1 MHILAGGLDYID
13 LNFLGRPEIVA
24 TAVLRD
30 ATGVALVDPG
40 PSTTLDGLLKTLQMQ
55 GVGIRDV
62 RQLLLTHIHLDH
74 AGATGLLLRANPE
87 IEVFVHE
94 HGAAH
99 LIDPSKLVASAGR
112 LYGEDMKRLWGEV
125 VPVPAARVRTLKGG
139 ERLSAGGRLLDVAA
153 TPGHAIHHVSYFDRS
168 SGVAFVGDVAG
179 IRRGSGTY
187 ILPPTPPPDI
197 DLPAWRSSGD
207 LIMKWDPDTLFLT
220 HFGPYR
226 SARPHFQQLFERL
239 ETWSAIVRRLL
250 ADDSID
256 DRERERR
263 FVEECRNDIRRTVG
277 ESEADQYNRAGRLDF
292 SWQGLARY
300 WRRATP

>member
-226 SARPHFQQLFERL
+226 GARPHFQQLFERL
-239 ETWSAIVRRLL
+239 DTWSAIVRRLL

-300 WRRATP
+300 WRKAPP